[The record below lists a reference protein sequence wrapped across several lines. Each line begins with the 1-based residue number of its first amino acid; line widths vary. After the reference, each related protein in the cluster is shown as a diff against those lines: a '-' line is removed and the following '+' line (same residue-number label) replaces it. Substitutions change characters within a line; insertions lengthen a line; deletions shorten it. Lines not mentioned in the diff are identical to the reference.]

1 MVLDR
6 LDMLVVE
13 LLIDVLDV
21 LVMELLADVLDVLV
35 LLVEVL
41 VAEVLDVLVLVKE
54 TLESCLMCLK
64 CQNFDCLVRR
74 CLISHGQS
82 AWWAGRFILVL
93 VECGCSLCSWW

>member
-1 MVLDR
+1 
-6 LDMLVVE
+6 MLV
-13 LLIDVLDV
+13 L
-21 LVMELLADVLDVLV
+21 ELLADVLDVLV

-41 VAEVLDVLVLVKE
+41 VAGVLDVLVLVKE

-82 AWWAGRFILVL
+82 VWWAGRFILVL
-93 VECGCSLCSWW
+93 VECGCSPCSWW